1 MQIVIA
7 FRSLFRFIVSS
18 AHRAKITENQLR
30 QSGQNFRPLNRFLV
44 RLNRFCRD
52 MQISPRARPLPL
64 LTSSLLTLALFQ
76 SDVSLSSAF
85 PVFVFNIRRDVLQ

>member
-1 MQIVIA
+1 MQVVIA

-18 AHRAKITENQLR
+18 THRAITENQLR
-30 QSGQNFRPLNRFLV
+30 QSSQNFRPLNCFLV

-52 MQISPRARPLPL
+52 VQISPRARPLPL

-76 SDVSLSSAF
+76 SEVSLSSAF